1 MPHQDCGMKCLIYL
15 KWRQGISEDFS
26 NIVLPNSGGGRRRR
40 IRKRRRNENV
50 SRTEQQ
56 QQYGTGRENIMQAD
70 RQTEQE
76 SMLVG
81 IYVLA
86 DVAVIANQKKF
97 SLSNQ
102 KQAINFKTEWLAGW
116 PGFTSQ
122 YVRYIA
128 WLQVPCNHWPQV
140 RGGALQKLNQLQH
153 EQFLSLRELC
163 NDKKCICLLFYK
175 HDDVVFTHSPTYASM
190 HAYRDENQSLDQL
203 FGFYY
208 YLLLNR
214 PSSPRLALLVAGW
227 LAGWLAGSQSLIV
240 IFTF

>member
-1 MPHQDCGMKCLIYL
+1 MSLARSSSSSTAQEEKISCKQTD
-15 KWRQGISEDFS
+15 RQ
-26 NIVLPNSGGGRRRR
+26 
-40 IRKRRRNENV
+40 
-50 SRTEQQ
+50 T
-56 QQYGTGRENIMQAD
+56 D

-81 IYVLA
+81 IYQLMY
-86 DVAVIANQKKF
+86 VAVIANQKKF

-102 KQAINFKTEWLAGW
+102 KQAINFKTEQLAGW

-153 EQFLSLRELC
+153 EQFLSLRGLC

-214 PSSPRLALLVAGW
+214 PSSPRLALLVVGW